1 MIKNLYQLCL
11 VFVLLQS
18 GHYVNMARVDYID
31 TKEKW
36 IKVGEQ
42 THKSHDY
49 WCLEITDE
57 DIKLLKRAMNYSPG
71 IMTSKD

>member
-18 GHYVNMARVDYID
+18 GHYVNMDRVDYID

-36 IKVGEQ
+36 IKVGNE
-42 THKSHDY
+42 SVRARDY
-49 WCLEITDE
+49 WFLKITDE
-57 DIKLLKRAMNYSPG
+57 DIETLKRAMSYSPG
-71 IMTSKD
+71 IMTSND

>member
-36 IKVGEQ
+36 IKIGNH
-42 THKSHDY
+42 THRARDHWFLK
-49 WCLEITDE
+49 ITDE

-71 IMTSKD
+71 IMTSND